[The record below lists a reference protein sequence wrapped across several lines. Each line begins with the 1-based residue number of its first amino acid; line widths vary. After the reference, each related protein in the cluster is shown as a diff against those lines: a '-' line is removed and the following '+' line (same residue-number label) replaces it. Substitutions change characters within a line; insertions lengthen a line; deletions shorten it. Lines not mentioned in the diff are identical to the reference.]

1 MQVVID
7 NLYFAIRDDGFLCF
21 VIGDVRNHETGSTI
35 NLAERVWE
43 EVAHEGAW
51 YRLAIINDRL
61 PAQPGGGQ

>member
-7 NLYFAIRDDGFLCF
+7 NLYFAIRDDGFLCL
-21 VIGDVRNHETGSTI
+21 VIGDVRNRETGSTI

-51 YRLAIINDRL
+51 YRLAIINGHSCT
-61 PAQPGGGQ
+61 A